1 MSQDYLVLEKLNFYE
16 PITIFNDDLLVL
28 DFKQNKVL
36 VLNKDG
42 MVINTYQFEVEENGQ
57 RTSTGS
63 RQDSRVMG

>member
-1 MSQDYLVLEKLNFYE
+1 MNDYLVLERIKFSD
-16 PITIFNDDLLVL
+16 PITVFNDDTLVL

-36 VLNKDG
+36 VLNQNG
-42 MVINTYQFEVEENGQ
+42 FVVQTYQFEVENNGQ